1 MQNGSCECSKSEM
14 EMHSVPLT
22 ITTMQDSQWMEYHPI
37 ASLDNYHSPIE
48 FVVPSHTK
56 YYTDLSESYMYLKFT
71 NLVAGKK
78 VSPVNKYFD
87 SMFSSV
93 DLYANNKLVIS
104 NMDTYP
110 YKAYFKSLYSV
121 EYLEVIQGM

>member
-1 MQNGSCECSKSEM
+1 
-14 EMHSVPLT
+14 
-22 ITTMQDSQWMEYHPI
+22 
-37 ASLDNYHSPIE
+37 
-48 FVVPSHTK
+48 
-56 YYTDLSESYMYLKFT
+56 
-71 NLVAGKK
+71 
-78 VSPVNKYFD
+78 
-87 SMFSSV
+87 MFSSV